1 MKYSMYRPLP
11 DFVTIKKSPLHGHGL
26 FATRKIK
33 SGEWIG
39 VIHVPVD
46 KWIPSD
52 LPHNFKQG
60 FIRTPLGGFGNH
72 SDNSNCVKFLC
83 YDVWW
88 IKAGRRIEKDEELTW
103 KYTLYDVS

>member
-1 MKYSMYRPLP
+1 MKDSMYRPLP
-11 DFVTIKKSPLHGHGL
+11 DFVTIKKSSLDGHGL

-39 VIHVPVD
+39 VIHVRPGNYV
-46 KWIPSD
+46 PSD

-60 FIRTPLGGFGNH
+60 YIRTPLGGFGNH
-72 SDNSNCVKFLC
+72 SDDPNCMKFES
-83 YDVWW
+83 YEMWW
-88 IKAGRRIEKDEELTW
+88 IKAGRDIKENEELTW